1 MVAMGLAYIT
11 VNSIVL
17 IDGTVLA
24 VQDATG
30 EWVKTAKENAYIRM
44 IEEIRNN
51 SFSTTAEKE
60 WASKLIFGIVVR
72 DRNGDVIYDF
82 PEDPQDFI
90 PDGLSLR
97 DLPGTFNGKI
107 KQWYNPET
115 GETEYSWH
123 ENTDDNEPYYHKG
136 EDKKVSMKNILIQ
149 AICTCILV
157 IVSQV
162 GKVKQK
168 VNNIWQK

>member
-1 MVAMGLAYIT
+1 
-11 VNSIVL
+11 
-17 IDGTVLA
+17 
-24 VQDATG
+24 
-30 EWVKTAKENAYIRM
+30 M

-115 GETEYSWH
+115 GETEYSCH
-123 ENTDDNEPYYHKG
+123 ENTDDNEPHYHKG
-136 EDKKVSMKNILIQ
+136 EDKK
-149 AICTCILV
+149 
-157 IVSQV
+157 
-162 GKVKQK
+162 GKHEKHPDTGDTHMYPGDS
-168 VNNIWQK
+168 IPGGESETEGE